1 MKGFTAP
8 LASGCRRNVKG
19 VSSHLPAFQ
28 CELPDLVAEGGRRK
42 GLASQLC
49 HVYAGIVAGSFIPHV
64 SLPVQW

>member
-1 MKGFTAP
+1 M
-8 LASGCRRNVKG
+8 KG

-49 HVYAGIVAGSFIPHV
+49 HVYAGILAGSFISRFV
-64 SLPVQW
+64 TCTVVRTCL